1 MVFLKVST
9 LTLVKDMI
17 TGTKTTTIR
26 RNACRWNEIWLRAEV
41 GDRIP
46 LLHIYYSPLSWRQ
59 EGYKGSLQRIGVR
72 ELHQV
77 VLKRGSWLN
86 TEDAQRDGFPTVE
99 ALTKA
104 LAALNGM
111 TEEQVM
117 SHVWAVLHMGRW
129 VEPPDHPV
137 EVDEL

>member
-1 MVFLKVST
+1 MVFIKLSG
-9 LTLVKDMI
+9 LTLVRDMI
-17 TGTKTTTIR
+17 IGLKTTTIR
-26 RNACRWNEIWLRAEV
+26 KNACRWNEIWLRAEV
-41 GDRIP
+41 AGKVP

-59 EGYKGSLQRIGVR
+59 EGYGDSLQRIGIR

-99 ALTKA
+99 AMTKA

-111 TEEQVM
+111 TDEQVM
-117 SHVWAVLHMGRW
+117 SHTWAILYMGSW
-129 VEPPDHPV
+129 CEGPNHPV